1 MSKWEIKIVGF
12 GGQGVILAGAIIG
25 KAAAIYDKKF
35 AALTHSYGPEARG
48 GSCSA
53 QVIVSNE
60 KISYPYVISPDIA
73 ILMSQEAFDKY
84 ASEIKEDGKLIIEK
98 DLVNIPANFSH
109 PIYSIPA
116 MRMAEEMGSRIV
128 LNLVMLG
135 YMTAVSGAISP
146 EAMRESIK
154 ASVPK
159 GTEYLNILAFDKG
172 FEYSAEK

>member
-1 MSKWEIKIVGF
+1 MSKWEIKIAGF

-25 KAAAIYDKKF
+25 KAAAIYDKKY
-35 AALTHSYGPEARG
+35 AVLSHSYGPEARG

-53 QVIVSNE
+53 QVIVGDE

-84 ASEIKEDGKLIIEK
+84 SSEVKPGGKIIAEK
-98 DLVNIPANFSH
+98 DLVNYPANFPH
-109 PIYSIPA
+109 PVYSIPA
-116 MRMAEEMGSRIV
+116 TRIAEEMGSRIV

-135 YMTAVSGAISP
+135 YMTAVSGVISP

-172 FEYSAEK
+172 FEYGKE

>member
-1 MSKWEIKIVGF
+1 MSKWEIKIAGF
-12 GGQGVILAGAIIG
+12 GGQGVVLAGAILG
-25 KAAAIYDKKF
+25 KAAAIYDKKY

-53 QVIVSNE
+53 QVIVGDE
-60 KISYPYVISPDIA
+60 KISFPYVISPDIMV
-73 ILMSQEAFDKY
+73 LMSQEAFDKY
-84 ASEIKEDGKLIIEK
+84 AREIKPDGKIIVEK
-98 DLVNIPANFSH
+98 NLVNYPADFPRSV
-109 PIYSIPA
+109 YSIPA
-116 MRMAEEMGSRIV
+116 TRMAEEMGSRIV

-135 YMTAVSGAISP
+135 YMTAVSGIISP

-172 FEYSAEK
+172 FDFGKE